1 MTSGAV
7 PNYAKRD
14 RYARAHERLSLA
26 LDHGFYIE
34 AAMICESIISDR
46 LHSHLHWRV
55 VTAQHLTLD
64 ELVARLAA
72 DKQFRNSPPR
82 FSLEKSC
89 TLAVLIAA
97 MRLDFD
103 DFGKEAYVKLPS
115 RLDRWRDQRNK
126 ITHNVIYTVPTSKT
140 YAEEFGQFMALAQA
154 CAEGWKAANGPPLQL
169 GQTGAAAAW
178 EGESWRLT
186 SKGWIFG

>member
-1 MTSGAV
+1 MSELPT

-14 RYARAHERLSLA
+14 HYARANERLALA
-26 LDHGFYIE
+26 LEHGFYIE

-55 VTAQHLTLD
+55 IRAQHMTLD
-64 ELVARLAA
+64 DLVERLSQ
-72 DKQFRNSPPR
+72 DKQFKNSPPR
-82 FSLEKSC
+82 ISLEKSC

-103 DFGKEAYVKLPS
+103 DFGKEAYFKLPS

-126 ITHNVIYTVPTSKT
+126 ITHNVIYTVPSSKT
-140 YAEEFGQFMALAQA
+140 YAEEFEQFMAMAQT
-154 CAEGWKAANGPPLQL
+154 CAEDGKQL
-169 GQTGAAAAW
+169 TAHLSNWDKMVRRRHAKVNIAP
-178 EGESWRLT
+178 
-186 SKGWIFG
+186 

>member
-1 MTSGAV
+1 MTD
-7 PNYAKRD
+7 PPKNYAKRD

-26 LDHGFYIE
+26 LEHGFYIE

-46 LHSHLHWRV
+46 LHSHVHWRV

-64 ELVARLAA
+64 ELVARLSQ
-72 DKQFRNSPPR
+72 DKQFKNSPPR
-82 FSLEKSC
+82 ISLDKNC

-115 RLDRWRDQRNK
+115 RLDRWKDQRNK
-126 ITHNVIYTVPTSKT
+126 IAHNVTYTLPTSKT
-140 YAEEFGQFMALAQA
+140 YAEEFEEFMAVAQA
-154 CAEGWKAANGPPLQL
+154 CAEDGKQL
-169 GQTGAAAAW
+169 VGHLSNWDKMMRRRHTKQVGND
-178 EGESWRLT
+178 G
-186 SKGWIFG
+186 